1 LPVSVIA
8 VCVLSLWAAD
18 KTNKDTPAA
27 ATTRTK
33 KLQAKITL
41 DYKDEHLRVVLDE
54 INSQLEAAG
63 LDKIAWKFDTGV
75 SKNQRVSFKGKDKTV
90 AEALDGL
97 FKANG
102 LGYVVISK
110 AKDNFDGGILIKQ
123 GKERGYLAG
132 QQPDETAPP
141 KDGTTPK
148 DKDKSVGKDKPA
160 GKDKPDDDPDKAEQL
175 ALKKLNLAKILAED
189 GKVDKAKERLRDLIK
204 DYPKTKAAER
214 ARQLLEKL
222 NK

>member
-1 LPVSVIA
+1 LPVSVI
-8 VCVLSLWAAD
+8 VICVLSLWAAD
-18 KTNKDTPAA
+18 KTTKDTPAA
-27 ATTRTK
+27 ATTRSK

-41 DYKDEHLRVVLDE
+41 DYKDEHLRNVLDE

-75 SKNQRVSFKGKDKTV
+75 SKNQRVSFKGKGKTV

-97 FKANG
+97 LKANG

-132 QQPDETAPP
+132 HEPDATAPL
-141 KDGTTPK
+141 KDGTTP
-148 DKDKSVGKDKPA
+148 KDKSVGKDKPA
-160 GKDKPDDDPDKAEQL
+160 GKDKPDDDPDKTEQL

-204 DYPKTKAAER
+204 DFPKTKAAEE